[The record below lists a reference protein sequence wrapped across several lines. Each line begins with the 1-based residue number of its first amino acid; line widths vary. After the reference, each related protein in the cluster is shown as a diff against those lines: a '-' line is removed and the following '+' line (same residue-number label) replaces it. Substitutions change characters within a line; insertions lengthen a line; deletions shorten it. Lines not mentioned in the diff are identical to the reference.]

1 MVQTSPGLI
10 CVTQRLLAVADT
22 QGDDRARLARVQ
34 PGVGGGRP
42 PRRGVGVG
50 AEEDRARLG
59 VERWGR
65 PDRARRRSVVK
76 GVVAGAVL
84 DRNRRLQGLG
94 LGPDVVLP
102 HDMAGLR
109 LQGGDESPPRAAL
122 VAGEGR
128 DDLLERAARDDQL
141 AVGEDRRGPG
151 EVQRVGPGELL
162 ASHAQLPTLLP
173 GRPVQRVDPAL
184 QIREEDGVFV
194 DQRRAV
200 DAPIRTQLEAHG
212 LDHLVLP
219 PRLGLSRPPPELRIA
234 VGPADLAVGRQLVER
249 RGGRG
254 RAEVDV
260 AAHDDGR
267 GVDGPDLLARA
278 LGGEPP
284 LLFEPAR
291 IVPADG
297 LLALVVAATEDV
309 VVVRRPIL
317 RVGLREPRPVGGWP
331 QGRGPTSYGAGDLSW
346 WAPRLWDNKQTKNNG
361 LM

>member
-1 MVQTSPGLI
+1 M
-10 CVTQRLLAVADT
+10 
-22 QGDDRARLARVQ
+22 
-34 PGVGGGRP
+34 
-42 PRRGVGVG
+42 
-50 AEEDRARLG
+50 
-59 VERWGR
+59 
-65 PDRARRRSVVK
+65 
-76 GVVAGAVL
+76 
-84 DRNRRLQGLG
+84 
-94 LGPDVVLP
+94 
-102 HDMAGLR
+102 
-109 LQGGDESPPRAAL
+109 
-122 VAGEGR
+122 
-128 DDLLERAARDDQL
+128 
-141 AVGEDRRGPG
+141 
-151 EVQRVGPGELL
+151 GPGELL

-194 DQRRAV
+194 DQRRAE
-200 DAPIRTQLEAHG
+200 DAPIRRQLEVHG
-212 LDHLVLP
+212 LDLLVLP

-284 LLFEPAR
+284 LLFEPAG

-297 LLALVVAATEDV
+297 LLALVVAATEGV

-331 QGRGPTSYGAGDLSW
+331 QGRGPTSYGRRG
-346 WAPRLWDNKQTKNNG
+346 PV
-361 LM
+361 M